1 MYKKILGIIVVLVGV
16 LIVSIGYSST
26 VKLTNMTTKHVDVDL
41 YGATALVLGATSG
54 IGKGI
59 AVRLAQAGANT
70 ISVGRNDLKGKVL
83 LQQLVNV
90 SKPTQK
96 HEFYQTDLSM
106 ISNVNKLANDII
118 ATTDRL
124 DYIVLSQ
131 GVFQLSEIRTSED
144 LDIKLALHY
153 YSRMAILNNLLPLLE
168 KTHKNHDDTTDIR
181 VLSVLSGGIHSVYGG
196 VFEDTGLRENY
207 SLINAANL
215 AGYYNDLALD
225 VFASKANFIGVVHTS
240 PGFVDTSLG
249 SNLGGVLQWVFKGL
263 STFFAKSIEECAEFM
278 FEGLV
283 GEEFKASGRV
293 MIMDQYGGVGSLTN
307 GHTDEAKKVVWE
319 HTMEVFDRLK

>member
-1 MYKKILGIIVVLVGV
+1 
-16 LIVSIGYSST
+16 
-26 VKLTNMTTKHVDVDL
+26 
-41 YGATALVLGATSG
+41 
-54 IGKGI
+54 
-59 AVRLAQAGANT
+59 
-70 ISVGRNDLKGKVL
+70 
-83 LQQLVNV
+83 
-90 SKPTQK
+90 
-96 HEFYQTDLSM
+96 M